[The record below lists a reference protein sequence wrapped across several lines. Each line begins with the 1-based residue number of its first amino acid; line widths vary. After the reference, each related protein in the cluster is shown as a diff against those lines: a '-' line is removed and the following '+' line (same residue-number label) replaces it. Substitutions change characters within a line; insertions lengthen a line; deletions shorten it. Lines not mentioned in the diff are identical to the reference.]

1 MSDGARF
8 AVRFVRLVAVVAS
21 HSESRKADGK
31 DGKAIEE
38 TVWAGQ
44 VGTLQASGKKDQ
56 TNDQKRQ
63 TTRRKDAAETTEQ
76 SVFLLIQ
83 ACFILIQS
91 KKFKFLTWFLEKTEK
106 KRKKEQK
113 IDLP

>member
-1 MSDGARF
+1 MPDGAVV
-8 AVRFVRLVAVVAS
+8 AAQFVCLVAVVAGYA
-21 HSESRKADGK
+21 EGRKSDGK
-31 DGKAIEE
+31 NGKTLEE
-38 TVWAGQ
+38 AVWAGQ

-91 KKFKFLTWFLEKTEK
+91 KNFKFLTCFLEKTEK